1 MKIDENLHWL
11 LSFYRTS
18 EIGGAL
24 FFGQLARRLKPGPLQ
39 QDMTRHFADEAQ
51 HARYW
56 TDCLEQLGAAPLNL
70 DDTYQDRYLA
80 AAGLPVNLMEIFAIT
95 HVFEKRAFGHYIAHK
110 RQPGLP
116 APVTETLNRIMA
128 DEKWHIQWVGRA
140 LRAMEPEF
148 GRDAIRDTLARY
160 GAADAEVYQ
169 VLLREQADRVHA
181 LTATADAGEQ
191 P

>member
-24 FFGQLARRLKPGPLQ
+24 FFGQLARRLKPGPVQ

-56 TDCLEQLGAAPLNL
+56 TDCLEQLGAQPLNL
-70 DDTYQDRYLA
+70 GDTYQDRYLA
-80 AAGLPVNLMEIFAIT
+80 AAGLPVNLMEILAIT
-95 HVFEKRAFGHYIAHK
+95 HVFEKRVFRHYIAHK
-110 RQPGLP
+110 RQHGLP
-116 APVTETLNRIMA
+116 APVTGTLDRIMV

-148 GRDAIRDTLARY
+148 GADLIGETLARY
-160 GAADAEVYQ
+160 SQADADVYQ
-169 VLLREQADRVHA
+169 ALLREHADRVVA
-181 LTATADAGEQ
+181 LTAGEQ
-191 P
+191 W